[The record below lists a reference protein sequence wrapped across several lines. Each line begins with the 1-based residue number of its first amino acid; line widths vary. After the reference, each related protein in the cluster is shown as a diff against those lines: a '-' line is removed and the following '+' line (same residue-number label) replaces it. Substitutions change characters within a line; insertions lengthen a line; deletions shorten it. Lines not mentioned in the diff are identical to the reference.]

1 MDEIRRVDEIRRL
14 LEVAEASEKPW
25 DWEYGLSQAKKDIH
39 YLLDT
44 LAAAEQE
51 ISEYRAEGEHA
62 YQQYIELAYKWR
74 FLEGL
79 SIREGERIWPNW
91 YEITNDA
98 FEKLAAAEQDRKKF
112 IEAGINEHHLR
123 LEAEQ
128 REAKLDTENAKLF
141 SAVAFNSQ
149 RSEQLEKYLRA
160 VLDGKEWKLYGGF
173 EFCEWCENLRA
184 AGHKPDCP
192 RQAAVKLLEG
202 GQ

>member
-1 MDEIRRVDEIRRL
+1 MDKIRRADEIRRS
-14 LEVAEASEKPW
+14 LEAAEASEKPW

-51 ISEYRAEGEHA
+51 ISEYHA
-62 YQQYIELAYKWR
+62 QDVHARRQYVELAEKWR
-74 FLEGL
+74 FSEGL
-79 SIREGERIWPNW
+79 SSHEGGRIWPNW

-98 FEKLAAAEQDRKKF
+98 FEKLAAAEQR
-112 IEAGINEHHLR
+112 
-123 LEAEQ
+123 Q
-128 REAKLDTENAKLF
+128 AKLDTENAKLF